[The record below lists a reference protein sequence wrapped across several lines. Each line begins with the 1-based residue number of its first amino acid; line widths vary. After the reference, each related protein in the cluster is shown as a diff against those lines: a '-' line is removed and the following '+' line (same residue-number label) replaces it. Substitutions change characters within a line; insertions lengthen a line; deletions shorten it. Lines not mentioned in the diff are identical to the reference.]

1 MAHHSKEVIN
11 EALRLRYEEDWYISD
26 IEEKLG
32 VPRRTL
38 HRWYAKYGKQ
48 DNNNENL
55 EMEIFEGKS
64 NDESEINQSEEIK
77 LEDCESLADTQVFLI
92 YESLTYDRKI
102 ANRAKDLL
110 INELFKPEEKR
121 SLKSIRFLKDV
132 AFSFSQLVNVE
143 RERMNVDW
151 AVDVIKKHGMSV
163 VEQSNE

>member
-11 EALRLRYEEDWYISD
+11 EALRLRFEQNWYISD
-26 IEEKLG
+26 IEEKLN

-38 HRWYAKYGKQ
+38 HRWYAKHSKS

-55 EMEIFEGKS
+55 EMQIFES
-64 NDESEINQSEEIK
+64 ESDNESQIHETNEIN

-132 AFSFSQLVNVE
+132 AFSFSQLVNIE

-151 AVDVIKKHGMSV
+151 AVDIVKKHGMDV
-163 VEQSNE
+163 VNQSNE